1 MDILLH
7 QAIYDEV
14 DEETYERMR
23 KERMNDDFIVDDDD
37 GQDYG
42 YHDHGGEIFDEE
54 DYFEG
59 DSAAA
64 KQGKRVV
71 KGSAAGSKPRR
82 RVIKRRVN
90 SLFTGGG
97 GSRLGASVVKMDG
110 KETAELGD
118 DSFLAEIM
126 AEDDDEDAVAAEQKA
141 NKEALRARKRKK
153 KGGLA
158 AMAMFGSTAEARDA
172 FLDGPTAAADSGR
185 APSTIGRVAATTTTG
200 TKASP
205 KTFSPSFAGSPPGQR
220 GDSRPSR
227 PSFASPDGS
236 GNLDDM
242 DDMPD
247 EMPPVAEGAESPM
260 KSNDTGEVVAAEK
273 PKPKKKKKVVQTF
286 TEEELEEIENA
297 PDGAKDHLKVS
308 KATIKTDTW
317 AAVRRGTAEGPEV
330 KVDGTKLPTVAG
342 EDGEEVLK
350 FFWLDAFEAE
360 NHKAGTI
367 YLFGKVWNE
376 ASGTFVSSCVTVEGL
391 ERNLFVLPRALKLDR
406 DGDVTDEKVEMVDVY
421 QEVEGMLAKAG
432 VQSFQCKPVQR
443 NYAFEKAEIPEEA
456 TWLKVKYSATFPKA
470 LEGATGKTFSH
481 VFGSGIG
488 PLERF
493 LMKRDLMGPCWL
505 DIKGATPSFRKV
517 SWTKIEASISDPKM
531 IKKTV
536 QPPASPPLVVL
547 SLNMQTVLNRKTAKN
562 EILVVSGLVHN
573 TIECDGPTINP
584 EAGFSHFTGVRKLG
598 DTPFPF
604 DFRPRCHQTRRET
617 TQLHPNERSLLGY
630 VLGKI
635 AKIDPDVVVGHN
647 LLGFDL
653 DVLLHR
659 IKANNIPHWSKIGRL
674 RRTMMP
680 KLQAGSGGRANFAE
694 KALASGRLLVD
705 LKISAREFVKLTTY
719 EMTELVQTQLQ
730 GQRVDVDSDMIP
742 GMYQQSDSLLQ
753 LCDHVEQDAFYIMST
768 MLKLLVL
775 PLSKQIS
782 NITGGL
788 LARVFAGGRSERN
801 EYLLCHEFH
810 RKKYIVPD
818 KKGWNAGKS
827 SGGGGQGLNPNGDD
841 DEGGGGGAAKKGP
854 RRKKAAYAG
863 GLVLEPKRGFYD
875 KFILLLDFNSLYP
888 SIIQEYNLCFTTVE
902 RKQIVADADGVEP
915 MADVPDSTLPRGI
928 LPRVIRGLIEKR
940 KAVKALIKSETDPS
954 KLTDYDIRQLALKL
968 TANSMYG
975 CLGFTASRFYA
986 KPIAS
991 LITSKGREIL
1001 QKTVDLAEESLNLDV
1016 IYGDTD
1022 SIMINTRTTDLA
1034 LTKKI
1039 GNQVK
1044 KEVNALYKE
1053 LEIEID
1059 GVFKT
1064 MLLLKKK
1071 KYAALTIKEK
1081 NGVITIGK
1089 ETKGLDI
1096 VRRDWCKLS
1105 HITGSYVL
1113 NQILSR
1119 ESREDLV
1126 EACHDYLRSVADDIA
1141 ANKIPVDQ
1149 YIIHKGLTKDPK
1161 DYADKKHQPHVQVA
1175 LRMIASGKSVKAL
1188 DTVPYI
1194 VCVDGTANPA
1204 TQRAY
1209 HPDDLRKKDDLSVDH
1224 EYYLKNQVHPVV
1236 SRLVDPIDGTDSGQI
1251 AECLGLN
1258 ASEFLHTGGDVD
1270 MDHNEIG
1277 MGMMSQMSDAERF
1290 KGASKLSVPCRKCG
1304 DQAEISGV
1312 FKADAANELRCGLLC
1327 QKATCT
1333 EEFSVPFLSNH
1344 LTLAMRQEI
1353 NKYYLSELKCDDEA
1367 CGSHEKCTRQLST
1380 LGTQCM
1386 DGYCRGTMKPVYSD
1400 ARLYTQLSYFLN
1412 LFDVE
1417 NALKKLPDAN
1427 RSDGEKVV
1435 TGHRGTFDK
1444 IYDHVDKTLQKSA
1457 RKHVDLGNLFLR
1469 LGLGR
1474 NK

>member
-1 MDILLH
+1 MRR
-7 QAIYDEV
+7 
-14 DEETYERMR
+14 ERMAG
-23 KERMNDDFIVDDDD
+23 DDFIVDDDD
-37 GQDYG
+37 GNDYG

-54 DYFEG
+54 DYEG
-59 DSAAA
+59 ESAAA
-64 KQGKRVV
+64 KQAKRVR
-71 KGSAAGSKPRR
+71 AAGGGGAAKPRR
-82 RVIKRRVN
+82 KIIKRRVN

-97 GSRLGASVVKMDG
+97 KGSRLGASVVKMDG
-110 KETAELGD
+110 KEAAELGE
-118 DSFLAEIM
+118 DSFLADIM
-126 AEDDDEDAVAAEQKA
+126 AEDDGQEDAVAAEQKA
-141 NKEALRARKRKK
+141 NKDALRARKRKK

-158 AMAMFGSTAEARDA
+158 HLALFGSTAEARDA
-172 FLDGPTAAADSGR
+172 FLDGPTPRSA
-185 APSTIGRVAATTTTG
+185 TKTTTLLKG
-200 TKASP
+200 KASP
-205 KTFSPSFAGSPPGQR
+205 KTFSPSNAGSPPGER
-220 GDSRPSR
+220 GGFQRPSK
-227 PSFASPDGS
+227 PSFASPDA
-236 GNLDDM
+236 GNADAQMDEFP
-242 DDMPD
+242 DDMPALD
-247 EMPPVAEGAESPM
+247 EESSSAATESAGGSPA
-260 KSNDTGEVVAAEK
+260 KSNDTAK

-308 KATIKTDTW
+308 KPKIVTDSW
-317 AAVRRGTAEGPEV
+317 DKVRRGTADGPEV
-330 KVDGTKLPTVAG
+330 KVDGTTLPTVKN
-342 EDGEEVLK
+342 EEGEEILK
-350 FFWLDAFEAE
+350 FFWLDAYEAE
-360 NHKAGTI
+360 NHKSGTV
-367 YLFGKVWNE
+367 YLFGKVFNE
-376 ASGTFVSSCVTVEGL
+376 ASGTHVSTCVTVEGL
-391 ERNLFVLPRALKLDR
+391 ERNLFVLPRAFKLDR

-421 QEVEGMLAKAG
+421 QELEAMLSKQG
-432 VQSFQCKPVQR
+432 IQSFACKPVQR
-443 NYAFEKAEIPEEA
+443 KYAFEKAEIPAEA

-481 VFGSGIG
+481 VFGAGIG

-505 DIKGATPSFRKV
+505 DIKTAAPSFRKV
-517 SWTKIEASISDPKM
+517 SWCKIEASVTDPKM
-531 IKKTV
+531 ITRTS

-573 TIECDGPTINP
+573 AVECDGPTFNP
-584 EAGFSHFTGVRKLG
+584 EQGFSHFTGIRKLG
-598 DTPFPF
+598 AEPFPF
-604 DFRPRCHQTRRET
+604 DFRPRCHQTRRDT

-635 AKIDPDVVVGHN
+635 AKIDPDVIVGHN

-680 KLQAGSGGRANFAE
+680 KLQAGPGGRANFAE
-694 KALASGRLLVD
+694 KAAASGRLLVD

-719 EMTELVQTQLQ
+719 EMQELVETQLQ
-730 GQRVDVDSDMIP
+730 GKRVDVDSDMIP
-742 GMYQQSDSLLQ
+742 GMYQQSDTLLQ
-753 LCDHVEQDAFYIMST
+753 LCDHVEQDAFYIMSC

-775 PLSKQIS
+775 PLSKQIT

-788 LARVFAGGRSERN
+788 IARTFAGGRSERN

-818 KKGWNAGKS
+818 KKGWSPKTS
-827 SGGGGQGLNPNGDD
+827 SPGINPDGDD
-841 DEGGGGGAAKKGP
+841 AGPGGPGGGGGGSKKGP

-902 RKQIVADADGVEP
+902 RKAIVPNEDGAEP
-915 MADVPDSTLPRGI
+915 MADVPDSGLERGI
-928 LPRVIRGLIEKR
+928 LPRVIKGLIQKR
-940 KAVKALIKSETDPS
+940 KAVKALIKTESDPAQLKS
-954 KLTDYDIRQLALKL
+954 YDIRQLALKL

-991 LITSKGREIL
+991 LITAKGREIL
-1001 QKTVDLAEESLNLDV
+1001 QKTVDLAQESLNLDV

-1022 SIMINTRTTDLA
+1022 SIMINTRSTDLA
-1034 LTKKI
+1034 MVKKI

-1081 NGVITIGK
+1081 GGQITIGK

-1105 HITGSYVL
+1105 HIVGGYVL

-1126 EACHDYLRSVADDIA
+1126 EACHDYLRTVADDVA

-1149 YIIHKGLTKDPK
+1149 YIINKGLTKDPK

-1175 LRMIASGKSVKAL
+1175 LRMIAAGKSVKAL

-1194 VCVDGTANPA
+1194 VCTDGTSNPA

-1209 HPDDLRKKDDLSVDH
+1209 HPDDLRKKDDLQVDQ
-1224 EYYLKNQVHPVV
+1224 EYYLKNQIHPVV
-1236 SRLVDPIDGTDSGQI
+1236 ARLVDPIDGTDSGQI
-1251 AECLGLN
+1251 AACLGLN
-1258 ASEFLHTGGDVD
+1258 AAEFLRSATEVD
-1270 MDHNEIG
+1270 MMHDEIG

-1290 KGASKLSVPCRKCG
+1290 KGAEKLAIPCRKCA
-1304 DQAEISGV
+1304 QSTEFKGV
-1312 FKADAANELRCGLLC
+1312 FQAQANGDLRCGLLC
-1327 QKATCT
+1327 QNATCS
-1333 EEFSVPFLSNH
+1333 EKFSVPYLSNQ
-1344 LTLAMRQEI
+1344 LTVAMRAEI
-1353 NKYYLSELKCDDEA
+1353 NKYYKSELKCDDEG
-1367 CGSHEKCTRQLST
+1367 CSSQGQCTRQLST
-1380 LGTQCM
+1380 SGTHCL
-1386 DGYCRGTMKPVYSD
+1386 DGYCRGTMRPVYSD

-1417 NALKKLPDAN
+1417 HALKQLPEAN
-1427 RSDGEKVV
+1427 KDDGEKVV
-1435 TGHRGTFDK
+1435 TGHRNTFEK
-1444 IYDHVDKTLQKSA
+1444 VYDHVDKTLQKSA

-1469 LGLGR
+1469 LGLGA
-1474 NK
+1474 K